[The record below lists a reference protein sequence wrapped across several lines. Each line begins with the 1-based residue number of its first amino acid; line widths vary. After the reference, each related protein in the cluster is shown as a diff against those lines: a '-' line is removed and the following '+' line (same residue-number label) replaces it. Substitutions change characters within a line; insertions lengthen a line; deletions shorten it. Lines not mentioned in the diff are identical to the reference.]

1 MENQVMVLVTERPD
15 KARQLILDANE
26 RDRAGYASV
35 GNAVASAKELTLCLI
50 AGWLRRQARKEG
62 LVTAPQE
69 RDDTGYLQPLI
80 GTAVE
85 RILFENPGQRVIT
98 HVMGDRGRNSR
109 PKVIVRDLEFSV
121 GELRE
126 WHAEVMRRLNLVL
139 GDVQPGFGEHYNWEC
154 GYCEFKQSGV

>member
-85 RILFENPGQRVIT
+85 RILFENPGQRVELSTPLGI
-98 HVMGDRGRNSR
+98 VSCRIDSDGPDGE
-109 PKVIVRDLEFSV
+109 PIECKVTWASSNKDLLDNGQYIEQIASCA
-121 GELRE
+121 L
-126 WHAEVMRRLNLVL
+126 A
-139 GDVQPGFGEHYNWEC
+139 
-154 GYCEFKQSGV
+154 SGTT